1 MQQDRINE
9 IRALVHQMLK
19 DRGRPI
25 RVGDDESLFTSGY
38 LDSMVAVDLIM
49 RLETDFGIDFSRL
62 DFDVVLIDS
71 INAINQLT
79 LHGQTV

>member
-1 MQQDRINE
+1 
-9 IRALVHQMLK
+9 
-19 DRGRPI
+19 
-25 RVGDDESLFTSGY
+25 
-38 LDSMVAVDLIM
+38 MVAVDLIM

-79 LHGQTV
+79 LPGQTV